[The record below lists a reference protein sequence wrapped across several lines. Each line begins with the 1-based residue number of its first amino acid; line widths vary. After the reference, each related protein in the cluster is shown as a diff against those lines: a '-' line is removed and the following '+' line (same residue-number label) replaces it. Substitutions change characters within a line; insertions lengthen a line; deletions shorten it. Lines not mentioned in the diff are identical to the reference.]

1 MATKKQKK
9 VVAEIKKETKKAEK
23 NLGKGKKK
31 SMRMILKEAGY
42 TDNVANNPKN
52 VTESKGFNDELDAFL
67 PNNFVLAKHKELMN
81 SHRLDKAPFELA
93 TTDKQIEELL
103 ERVGFQ
109 VIAIQTIP
117 MIGKK
122 IAFFFSPDNLARSKA
137 LDMFYKLTGRYVTNV
152 KHTFDE
158 FDNMSDD
165 ELDETIEEHSQIE
178 IRYKKFRKT
187 KGKAVVQKAPIDG
200 KIVQST
206 N

>member
-9 VVAEIKKETKKAEK
+9 VVEKIKQETKKAEK
-23 NLGKGKKK
+23 NVGKVKKK
-31 SMRMILKEAGY
+31 SMMKILDECGY
-42 TDNVANNPKN
+42 SPAVQKNPQQ
-52 VTESKGFNDELDAFL
+52 VTESKGFNDLMDKFL
-67 PNNFVLAKHKELMN
+67 PDDFVLDTHKTLMR
-81 SHRLDKAPFELA
+81 SHRLDKATFELA
-93 TTDKQIEELL
+93 TSDKHIKEILL
-103 ERVGFQ
+103 KVGFE

-122 IAFFFSPDNLARSKA
+122 IAFFFSPDNKARGNA

-187 KGKAVVQKAPIDG
+187 KGKPVAQKDPIEG
-200 KIVQST
+200 QIVQAT
-206 N
+206 K